1 MEYEKLIFVHISN
14 VFLFFFLLIIIN
26 KLIFISS
33 KLNEHLIV

>member
-14 VFLFFFLLIIIN
+14 VFYFFLSIIIN
-26 KLIFISS
+26 KLTFISS